1 MKKNLLKVVIPVVIL
16 VLIATIYITRPNFT
30 KGTTIDMQGKDDI
43 ISVSLNMN
51 TGYNNEFVVKLATE
65 ELESP
70 SQVFVDI
77 LAKDKSIY
85 TNRLEKEE
93 NDNFPQSG
101 IYKDSFDSI
110 KELEKN
116 YKDILVS
123 VSFNEQSFQIPL
135 TSIKIL
141 E

>member
-1 MKKNLLKVVIPVVIL
+1 MKKNLLKIVITVVIL
-16 VLIATIYITRPNFT
+16 VLIVSIYTTKTNLT
-30 KGTTIDMQGKDDI
+30 KGTTIDMQGKDNI
-43 ISVSLNMN
+43 VRVSLNMN
-51 TGYNNEFVVKLATE
+51 TGYNNELVVRLVTE
-65 ELESP
+65 EFEPP

-101 IYKDSFDSI
+101 IYKDSFNSI
-110 KELEKN
+110 KDLEKS
-116 YKDILVS
+116 YKDISVS
-123 VSFNEQSFQIPL
+123 VTFNEQSFQIPL
-135 TSIKIL
+135 TSIKIF

>member
-1 MKKNLLKVVIPVVIL
+1 MKKNFLKFVILVVIL
-16 VLIATIYITRPNFT
+16 VLIVTIYTTKSNFT

-43 ISVSLNMN
+43 VSVSLNMN
-51 TGYNNEFVVKLATE
+51 TGYDNELVVKLVTE
-65 ELESP
+65 EFESP

-85 TNRLEKEE
+85 TNKLEKEE
-93 NDNFPQSG
+93 NDNFPQFG
-101 IYKDSFDSI
+101 IYKDNFDSI
-110 KELEKN
+110 RDLEKN
-116 YKDILVS
+116 YKDISVS
-123 VSFNEQSFQIPL
+123 VTFSEQSVQIPL